1 MTPFIPPPPPGLN
14 YIAVIEPL
22 LDLLLIDTILS
33 SFLVP
38 TLITLFYFSTSS
50 SRRQLMFITNIL
62 AIACAIALAIINICN
77 QTRAI
82 LAKPVSPAMDTALM
96 FMTIFAPF
104 CAEFVLVFRVVAV
117 YPPRIISW
125 PMRALVYA
133 PVASLKT
140 ARVINIIIFIVQWV
154 QQKEHLNSP
163 LLRGQAAWSL
173 PNIKLEWILQFVD
186 MTFVSALFLAR
197 LRRST
202 RAQREAGLHCST
214 ETATGTRRLS
224 YRLRTLFWIAASN
237 LVIPVLLIMVQL
249 VYIFRD
255 SNFLHG
261 TYVFFINIYVQIIGV
276 LLATIWG
283 TSTRQTKAPVAHDTT
298 TGGQSTI
305 RWAPQRSNALVSG
318 EHFVVDVELGGE
330 AGHSPSLS
338 SGHTHIDELL
348 QDPEGR
354 RRIQEL
360 IQQMERETEKNTVLG
375 KESLVDSPNSSRI
388 ISLYGQPR

>member
-1 MTPFIPPPPPGLN
+1 MTSFIPPPPPGLN

-50 SRRQLMFITNIL
+50 SRRQPMFVMNIL

-82 LAKPVSPAMDTALM
+82 LAKPVSPAMDTALL

-117 YPPRIISW
+117 HPPSIMSW
-125 PMRALVYA
+125 PARILVYF
-133 PVASLKT
+133 PVASFKT
-140 ARVINIIIFIVQWV
+140 ARVVNIIIFIVQWV
-154 QQKEHLNSP
+154 QRKQHLDNP

-173 PNIKLEWILQFVD
+173 PNIKIEWVLQFLD

-202 RAQREAGLHCST
+202 RAKREAGIHSSS
-214 ETATGTRRLS
+214 EAATGAFS
-224 YRLRTLFWIAASN
+224 SRLRTLFWIAASN
-237 LVIPVLLIMVQL
+237 LVIPVLLILVQL

-276 LLATIWG
+276 LLATIWSTG
-283 TSTRQTKAPVAHDTT
+283 TRQNLGRTADGNAADTG
-298 TGGQSTI
+298 TGGHSSI
-305 RWAPQRSNALVSG
+305 RWAPQRSSALVTRDTQ
-318 EHFVVDVELGGE
+318 FAVDVELGG
-330 AGHSPSLS
+330 GTGRSSLLS
-338 SGHTHIDELL
+338 SCSISVEELRSL
-348 QDPEGR
+348 AEVVQDPEGHN
-354 RRIQEL
+354 RIQEL
-360 IQQMERETEKNTVLG
+360 IKRMEKEPEKHADFGRET
-375 KESLVDSPNSSRI
+375 LVDSPI
-388 ISLYGQPR
+388 

>member
-1 MTPFIPPPPPGLN
+1 MTSFIPPPPPGLN

-22 LDLLLIDTILS
+22 LNLLLIDTILS

-38 TLITLFYFSTSS
+38 TLIILFYFSTAS
-50 SRRQLMFITNIL
+50 SRRQPMFITIVL

-117 YPPRIISW
+117 YPPSTMSW
-125 PMRALVYA
+125 PARILVYF

-140 ARVINIIIFIVQWV
+140 ARGINIIIFIVQWV
-154 QQKEHLNSP
+154 HLKENLNSP
-163 LLRGQAAWSL
+163 LLRGQAAWGL
-173 PNIKLEWILQFVD
+173 PNIKLEWILQFLD

-197 LRRST
+197 LRRGT
-202 RAQREAGLHCST
+202 RAHQEASIHSSG
-214 ETATGTRRLS
+214 TALGASRSQSFS

-237 LVIPVLLIMVQL
+237 LVIPVLLILVQL

-255 SNFLHG
+255 SSFLHG

-276 LLATIWG
+276 LLATIW
-283 TSTRQTKAPVAHDTT
+283 STRTRKSATAVANEANTR
-298 TGGQSTI
+298 GLSTI
-305 RWAPQRSNALVSG
+305 HWAQRSSALVSDSR
-318 EHFVVDVELGGE
+318 FVVDVESGG
-330 AGHSPSLS
+330 AAIQSPSLAS
-338 SGHTHIDELL
+338 CRTYIDELRSL
-348 QDPEGR
+348 VELIQDPEGR
-354 RRIQEL
+354 SRIQEL
-360 IQQMERETEKNTVLG
+360 IERMEREPEKQAELG
-375 KESLVDSPNSSRI
+375 REPSV
-388 ISLYGQPR
+388 

>member
-1 MTPFIPPPPPGLN
+1 MQHTATQRTSLAMTPFIPPPPPGLN

-50 SRRQLMFITNIL
+50 SRRQLVFVTNIL

-77 QTRAI
+77 QVRAATSHSLLEARSLLTHLEQTRAI

-125 PMRALVYA
+125 PVRALVYA

-186 MTFVSALFLAR
+186 MTCVPV
-197 LRRST
+197 RS
-202 RAQREAGLHCST
+202 H
-214 ETATGTRRLS
+214 
-224 YRLRTLFWIAASN
+224 
-237 LVIPVLLIMVQL
+237 M
-249 VYIFRD
+249 
-255 SNFLHG
+255 
-261 TYVFFINIYVQIIGV
+261 
-276 LLATIWG
+276 
-283 TSTRQTKAPVAHDTT
+283 
-298 TGGQSTI
+298 
-305 RWAPQRSNALVSG
+305 
-318 EHFVVDVELGGE
+318 
-330 AGHSPSLS
+330 
-338 SGHTHIDELL
+338 
-348 QDPEGR
+348 
-354 RRIQEL
+354 
-360 IQQMERETEKNTVLG
+360 
-375 KESLVDSPNSSRI
+375 
-388 ISLYGQPR
+388 YGQRR